1 MAEKKQNSMKTWAA
15 VFLII
20 SIVMGIA
27 MIPQLNKY
35 GKENVMVSTEN
46 EFMYEKSIHIM
57 VMLLMGFGFLMVFIK
72 KYGYTSITATYL
84 VVALSLPLYMLI
96 RPYLWGSV
104 ANISITNISMLLY
117 AEFAAASLLIAIG
130 GPLGRVNTSQ
140 YLLIGLLFT
149 PLYAINEWFLFS
161 GEVIPSGAF
170 LDTAGSVMIHAFGAY
185 FAFGMIMLLT
195 AKKETEMSV
204 ESSRTS
210 NEFAMLGSA
219 ALWIFWPSF
228 CSALVAVDKIPLAA
242 INTVL
247 ALCGATL
254 STYAFTILIR
264 GKIEIGDIANA
275 SLAGGVAIGAT
286 VADVTPGWAMLIGLI
301 AGAISVVGYA
311 IIQPRLQK
319 ATGGV
324 DTCGVHNLHGMP
336 GVFGGLVAFGL
347 VKFPL
352 WQLTGTI
359 LSVIFAVVMGIV
371 VGFIASRLGRK
382 ETPYDDEEE
391 FGISEYTLP
400 FDFPHKNM
408 ERCN

>member
-1 MAEKKQNSMKTWAA
+1 MEKRQNSVKTWAA

-20 SIVMGIA
+20 SIVIGIA

-35 GKENVMVSTEN
+35 GKEGVMTDTEN
-46 EFMYEKSIHIM
+46 EFMYEKSIHIL
-57 VMLLMGFGFLMVFIK
+57 VMLLMGFGFLMVFIR

-84 VVALSLPLYMLI
+84 AVALSLPLYMLV

-104 ANISITNISMLLY
+104 ANISIANISMLLF

-149 PLYAINEWFLFS
+149 PLYAINEWLLFS
-161 GEVIPSGAF
+161 GAVIPIGAF

-185 FAFGMIMLLT
+185 FALGMTIMLT
-195 AKKETEMSV
+195 TKKESEMSV
-204 ESSRTS
+204 ETSRRS
-210 NEFAMLGSA
+210 NEFALLGSA

-228 CSALVAVDKIPLAA
+228 CSALVAVDKIPLVA

-254 STYAFTILIR
+254 ATYVFTILIR
-264 GKIEIGDIANA
+264 GKIEVGDIANA

-286 VADVTPGWAMLIGLI
+286 VANVTPGWSMLIGLI
-301 AGAISVVGYA
+301 AGTISVVGYA

-336 GVFGGLVAFGL
+336 GVFGGLVALGL
-347 VKFPL
+347 VASPL
-352 WQLTGTI
+352 WQLTGI
-359 LSVIFAVVMGIV
+359 IMSVIFAITTGIV

-382 ETPYDDEEE
+382 DTPYDDKEE
-391 FGISEYTLP
+391 FELS
-400 FDFPHKNM
+400 
-408 ERCN
+408 R

>member
-1 MAEKKQNSMKTWAA
+1 MFGLTEKKQNSMKTWAA

-20 SIVMGIA
+20 SIVIGIA

-35 GKENVMVSTEN
+35 GKEGMMTDTEN
-46 EFMYEKSIHIM
+46 EFMYEKSIHIL
-57 VMLLMGFGFLMVFIK
+57 VMLLMGFGFLMVFIR
-72 KYGYTSITATYL
+72 KYGFTSITATYL
-84 VVALSLPLYMLI
+84 AVALSLPLYMLV
-96 RPYLWGSV
+96 RPYLWGSG
-104 ANISITNISMLLY
+104 ANISIANISMLLF

-149 PLYAINEWFLFS
+149 PLYAINEWFLF
-161 GEVIPSGAF
+161 GGAVIPIGAF

-185 FAFGMIMLLT
+185 FALGMTIMLT
-195 AKKETEMSV
+195 TKKESEMSV
-204 ESSRTS
+204 ETSRRS
-210 NEFAMLGSA
+210 NEFALLGSA

-228 CSALVAVDKIPLAA
+228 CSALVAVDKISLVA

-254 STYAFTILIR
+254 ATYAFTILIR
-264 GKIEIGDIANA
+264 GKIEVSDIANA

-286 VADVTPGWAMLIGLI
+286 VANVTPGWSMLIGLI
-301 AGAISVVGYA
+301 AGTISVVGYV

-319 ATGGV
+319 VTGGV

-336 GVFGGLVAFGL
+336 GIFGGIVALGLVAS
-347 VKFPL
+347 PL
-352 WQLTGTI
+352 WQLMGI
-359 LSVIFAVVMGIV
+359 IMSVIFAITMGIV

-382 ETPYDDEEE
+382 DTPYDDKEE
-391 FGISEYTLP
+391 FELSE
-400 FDFPHKNM
+400 
-408 ERCN
+408 

>member
-1 MAEKKQNSMKTWAA
+1 VEKRQNSVKTWAA

-20 SIVMGIA
+20 SIVIGIA

-35 GKENVMVSTEN
+35 GKEGVMTDTEN
-46 EFMYEKSIHIM
+46 EFMYEKSIHIL
-57 VMLLMGFGFLMVFIK
+57 VMLLMGFGFLMVFIR

-84 VVALSLPLYMLI
+84 AVALSLPLYMLV

-104 ANISITNISMLLY
+104 ANISIANISMLLF

-149 PLYAINEWFLFS
+149 PLYAINEWLLFS
-161 GEVIPSGAF
+161 GAVIPIGAF

-185 FAFGMIMLLT
+185 FALGMTIMLT
-195 AKKETEMSV
+195 TKKESEMSV
-204 ESSRTS
+204 ETSRRS
-210 NEFAMLGSA
+210 NEFALLGSA

-228 CSALVAVDKIPLAA
+228 CSALVAVDKIPLVA

-254 STYAFTILIR
+254 ATYVFTILIR
-264 GKIEIGDIANA
+264 GKIEVGDIANA

-286 VADVTPGWAMLIGLI
+286 VANVTPGWSMLIGLI
-301 AGAISVVGYA
+301 AGTISVVGYA

-336 GVFGGLVAFGL
+336 GVFGGLVALGL
-347 VKFPL
+347 VASPL
-352 WQLTGTI
+352 WQLTGI
-359 LSVIFAVVMGIV
+359 IMSVIFAITTGIV

-382 ETPYDDEEE
+382 DTPYDDKEE
-391 FGISEYTLP
+391 FELS
-400 FDFPHKNM
+400 
-408 ERCN
+408 R